1 MPTSPILQLKIS
13 ETKKRLSKPIFNE
26 QTLWCLGLSIIV
38 CILTYAGRVVTMG
51 SSWGMITLDIP
62 VAAQPFVDTT
72 LHSYEESAQASI
84 GSTTM
89 VVALTPSE
97 LIFGDLAAFTTHRD
111 DVRNKFL
118 VPHKEGS
125 PQVTD
130 LLKQSD
136 EWEND
141 RKRRLGIR
149 PDGLLIIL
157 PDPVVPVAIV
167 SIVAEALRK
176 SGKFTHVILGGG
188 LL

>member
-26 QTLWCLGLSIIV
+26 QILWCLGLSIII
-38 CILTYAGRVVTMG
+38 CTLTHAGRVVTMG

-62 VAAQPFVDTT
+62 VAVQPFVDTT
-72 LHSYEESAQASI
+72 LHNYEETAQASI
-84 GSTTM
+84 GSNTM

-97 LIFGDLAAFTTHRD
+97 LIFGDLAAFTTRRD

-118 VPHKEGS
+118 VSHKEGS

-141 RKRRLGIR
+141 RKKRLGIR
-149 PDGLLIIL
+149 SDGLLIIL
-157 PDPVVPVAIV
+157 PDPAVPIAIV
-167 SIVAEALRK
+167 SIVAETLRK

>member
-1 MPTSPILQLKIS
+1 
-13 ETKKRLSKPIFNE
+13 
-26 QTLWCLGLSIIV
+26 
-38 CILTYAGRVVTMG
+38 
-51 SSWGMITLDIP
+51 
-62 VAAQPFVDTT
+62 VA
-72 LHSYEESAQASI
+72 
-84 GSTTM
+84 
-89 VVALTPSE
+89 
-97 LIFGDLAAFTTHRD
+97 
-111 DVRNKFL
+111 
-118 VPHKEGS
+118 HKEGS

-149 PDGLLIIL
+149 SDGLLIIL